1 MLGTGRRFIRPRAWG
16 WQDRNRPSLAEFISM
31 LGKGRNIRK
40 LFVGFSGV
48 IVWWRRSRLCR
59 DGVIEHHKPSDAVF
73 ILSLGLDCHTFK
85 EDMLIYT

>member
-1 MLGTGRRFIRPRAWG
+1 M
-16 WQDRNRPSLAEFISM
+16 
-31 LGKGRNIRK
+31 RK

-73 ILSLGLDCHTFK
+73 ILSLGLDCHAFK